1 MSRVQVPLP
10 APFTASFGPSQVS
23 SGTSA
28 SASHRRM
35 PRAMPI
41 FRRAPA
47 TGHPTA
53 GAAAAAGAAGDAAAG
68 ERRGAAVTFIAPGTR
83 IRGEL
88 GGTTDVQIEGEIAGN
103 VDVDALVVVGAR
115 GSVLGPLH
123 GRAVRVSGQ
132 VAGNVTA
139 AERVEVG
146 AAGSVEG
153 DIAAPRVVI
162 AEGAF
167 FKGKIDMKSDH
178 NRESRRS
185 AKAGAE
191 TSKTTAAPPA
201 REAPGSNA
209 SNAAHATHE
218 VDTAEAGSK

>member
-1 MSRVQVPLP
+1 
-10 APFTASFGPSQVS
+10 
-23 SGTSA
+23 
-28 SASHRRM
+28 M
-35 PRAMPI
+35 PQAMPI

-47 TGHPTA
+47 TGHPTS
-53 GAAAAAGAAGDAAAG
+53 AAPAAAGAAGDAAAG
-68 ERRGAAVTFIAPGTR
+68 ERRGAAVTYIAPGTR
-83 IRGEL
+83 ITGEL

-103 VDVDALVVVGAR
+103 VAVDALVVVGAR

-123 GRAVRVSGQ
+123 GKAVRVSGQ

-167 FKGKIDMKSDH
+167 FKGKIEMKSDQ
-178 NRESRRS
+178 NPEPRR
-185 AKAGAE
+185 AARAGA
-191 TSKTTAAPPA
+191 SAPDTAPA
-201 REAPGSNA
+201 QEPRNA
-209 SNAAHATHE
+209 DA
-218 VDTAEAGSK
+218 AEAGSE

>member
-1 MSRVQVPLP
+1 
-10 APFTASFGPSQVS
+10 
-23 SGTSA
+23 
-28 SASHRRM
+28 
-35 PRAMPI
+35 MPI

-47 TGHPTA
+47 TGQPTS
-53 GAAAAAGAAGDAAAG
+53 AAPAAAGAAGDAAAG

-123 GRAVRVSGQ
+123 GKVVRVSGQ

-167 FKGKIDMKSDH
+167 FKGKIEMQTDQ
-178 NRESRRS
+178 NPEPRRAARADAS
-185 AKAGAE
+185 APD
-191 TSKTTAAPPA
+191 TAAAQQP
-201 REAPGSNA
+201 RNA
-209 SNAAHATHE
+209 DA
-218 VDTAEAGSK
+218 AEAGSE

>member
-1 MSRVQVPLP
+1 
-10 APFTASFGPSQVS
+10 
-23 SGTSA
+23 
-28 SASHRRM
+28 M
-35 PRAMPI
+35 PQDMPI

-47 TGHPTA
+47 PGLPTA
-53 GAAAAAGAAGDAAAG
+53 AAPAAGGVAGDAAAG
-68 ERRGAAVTFIAPGTR
+68 ERRGGAATVIAAGTR
-83 IRGEL
+83 IEGEVS
-88 GGTTDVQIEGEIAGN
+88 GTADLQVEGEIAGN

-123 GRAVRVSGQ
+123 GRVVRISGQ

-167 FKGKIDMKSDH
+167 FKGKIEMKSDQ
-178 NRESRRS
+178 NPEPRR
-185 AKAGAE
+185 AARAGA
-191 TSKTTAAPPA
+191 SAPDQAAAQEPRNA
-201 REAPGSNA
+201 EA
-209 SNAAHATHE
+209 
-218 VDTAEAGSK
+218 AEAGSE